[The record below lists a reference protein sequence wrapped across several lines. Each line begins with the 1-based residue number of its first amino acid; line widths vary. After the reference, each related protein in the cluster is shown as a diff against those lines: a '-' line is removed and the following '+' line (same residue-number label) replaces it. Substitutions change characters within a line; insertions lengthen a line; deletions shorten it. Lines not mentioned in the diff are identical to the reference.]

1 MRRAWWIAILGI
13 VSFFT
18 GAVGGR
24 ALGEDTE
31 FPIWIFTW
39 LGLGLIVIAIGM
51 WLVGRRS

>member
-1 MRRAWWIAILGI
+1 MNRTWWVAILGL
-13 VSFFT
+13 VSLLT
-18 GAVGGR
+18 GAIGGP

-39 LGLGLIVIAIGM
+39 LGLGLIVVAIGM